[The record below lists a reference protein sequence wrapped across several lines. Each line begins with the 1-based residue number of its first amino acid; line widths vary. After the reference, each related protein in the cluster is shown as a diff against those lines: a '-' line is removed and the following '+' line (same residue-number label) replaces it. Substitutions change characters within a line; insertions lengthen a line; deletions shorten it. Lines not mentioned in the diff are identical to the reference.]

1 MSTESDFRGRSFE
14 YLIATSMCNQMKG
27 KFTARATA
35 DNDRDAEKFKML
47 DEGTREDLSHAASAV
62 PGILD
67 GLGFEIRNPVIDRL
81 PDDVAK
87 GGDPTDIRIVSE
99 GFGLHL
105 SIKNNHFAL
114 KHQRPNSLMQQL
126 GLEKGSPLDKVYRS
140 RLKSVYGAFD
150 NAVREMAPRATTF
163 ECLKNT
169 CPGCIEEKL
178 YGPVC
183 RIVCET
189 LNSMSDKVEYAT
201 RYFRFL
207 VGRTDF
213 LKIIHHGGKIIVEDF
228 SSIAMPRTF
237 VAEQQSDEKYIGV
250 CFDNGWRIMMRL
262 HTASSRF
269 SRGKTPSLKFD
280 TQLDSR
286 YEKPYSSLEFRY

>member
-14 YLIATSMCNQMKG
+14 YLIATSMCNQMEG
-27 KFTARATA
+27 QLTARATA
-35 DNDRDAEKFKML
+35 DNHRDANKFNAL
-47 DEGTREDLSHAASAV
+47 DAETKEDLLRAASAV
-62 PGILD
+62 PGILNR
-67 GLGFEIRNPVIDRL
+67 LGFEIRKPVIDRL

-87 GGDPTDIRIVSE
+87 SGDPTDIRIVSDE
-99 GFGLHL
+99 FGLNL

-126 GLEKGSPLDKVYRS
+126 GIEKRSTLDREYRS
-140 RLKSVYGAFD
+140 RLKSVYDAFD
-150 NAVREMAPRATTF
+150 NAVREIAPRATTF
-163 ECLKNT
+163 EYLKNA

-178 YGPVC
+178 YDPVC

-189 LNSMSDKVEYAT
+189 LNSLSDKVECVI

-213 LKIIHHGGKIIVEDF
+213 LKIIHHGGQIIVEDF

-237 VAEQQSDEKYIGV
+237 VAEQQLDKKYIGV
-250 CFDNGWRIMMRL
+250 HFDNGWRIMMRL
-262 HTASSRF
+262 HTASYRF

-286 YEKPYSSLEFRY
+286 FEKPYRRTSFIY

>member
-14 YLIATSMCNQMKG
+14 YLIATSMCNQMQG
-27 KFTARATA
+27 QFTARAAA
-35 DNDRDAEKFKML
+35 DNHRDAGKFTML
-47 DEGTREDLSHAASAV
+47 DVGTKEDLLHAASAV
-62 PGILD
+62 PEILNR
-67 GLGFEIRNPVIDRL
+67 LGFEIRNPVIDRL
-81 PDDVAK
+81 PDGVAK
-87 GGDPTDIRIVSE
+87 SGDPTDIRITS
-99 GFGLHL
+99 GGSCLNL

-126 GLEKGSPLDKVYRS
+126 GIEKRSPLDGVYRS

-150 NAVREMAPRATTF
+150 NAVHEIAPRATTF
-163 ECLKNT
+163 EYLKNV
-169 CPGCIEEKL
+169 CPSCIEEKL

-183 RIVCET
+183 RIACET
-189 LNSMSDKVEYAT
+189 LNSLSNKVECAT

-213 LKIIHHGGKIIVEDF
+213 LKIIHQGRQIIVEDF

-237 VAEQQSDEKYIGV
+237 VAEQQLDKKYIGV
-250 CFDNGWRIMMRL
+250 RFDNGWKIMMRL

-269 SRGKTPSLKFD
+269 SRGKIPSLKFD

-286 YEKPYSSLEFRY
+286 FEKPYRSVEFRY